1 MNQKVTGA
9 TVLAFAVEALI
20 LGISPKPC
28 ALRHT
33 RHAFSAHRLAVT
45 RSQRLTSFACLP
57 EQTAS
62 SCAASKNSAAP
73 HLEKAFSGCESRL
86 VKMNVASYRR
96 TVSSV
101 PKHRR
106 RRLVMS
112 FEMVRLDR
120 ASSEPLHQQL
130 YRQIREELE
139 NGSFCAS
146 CVPSSRVLAT
156 TLGISRPTVNQAFSK
171 LLAEGYLQ
179 ARKRSGIFVADHLPA
194 TFLKAAR
201 PATTARTEHSPRVAR
216 RVTKMTDYRSGRQLD
231 VGMAGPPSVI
241 FVAGLPAVDE
251 FPIAIWERLR
261 EQVLAKKGAHLL
273 RYASSRGEIELR
285 KAIAAYLCDF
295 RGANCQPEQIVV
307 VGGMQQA
314 MLACAL
320 ALINEGD
327 VGWVEDPGF
336 HQARNVFA
344 FAGAKII
351 PRPIDREGLVI
362 GKCSRRNSPKLIFV
376 TPSHEFPFG
385 VTMSLRR
392 RRALIEFAE
401 SRDGYIL
408 EDDYN
413 SEFRFDGPPLPC
425 LQGLDNAGRVIYA
438 GTMSKILYPSL
449 RLGFVVAPPKLVDTL
464 VRVRAVMDQH
474 SPAIDQATLARFIT
488 EGFFLSH
495 VQRIRELYAQRRV
508 FFIEQFQK
516 WLGDYFDLEVTPAG
530 LHFIAWLRR
539 AEDLPLFMRACE
551 KAGVRPRPLSFFC
564 VKAQLDPA
572 FVFGFAAWSQ
582 AQIEQG
588 LAKLAS
594 AVKQL
599 KQRDAGNS
607 SSVQIRPFSPATTPY
622 WPSTA
627 ARRN

>member
-1 MNQKVTGA
+1 
-9 TVLAFAVEALI
+9 
-20 LGISPKPC
+20 
-28 ALRHT
+28 
-33 RHAFSAHRLAVT
+33 
-45 RSQRLTSFACLP
+45 
-57 EQTAS
+57 
-62 SCAASKNSAAP
+62 
-73 HLEKAFSGCESRL
+73 
-86 VKMNVASYRR
+86 
-96 TVSSV
+96 
-101 PKHRR
+101 
-106 RRLVMS
+106 MS

-139 NGSFCAS
+139 SGSFDSSAS
-146 CVPSSRVLAT
+146 RVPSSRVLAT

-179 ARKRSGIFVADHLPA
+179 VRKRSGIFVADHLPA
-194 TFLKAAR
+194 TFLKAVR
-201 PATTARTEHSPRVAR
+201 PAAIARTEHSPRVAR
-216 RVTKMTDYRSGRQLD
+216 RVTRMTDFRSGRQLD
-231 VGMAGPPSVI
+231 VGIGGPPSVT

-251 FPIAIWERLR
+251 FPIAVWERLR

-273 RYASSRGEIELR
+273 RYASSRGDTELR

-307 VGGMQQA
+307 VSGMQQA

-320 ALINEGD
+320 ALINEGE
-327 VGWVEDPGF
+327 VAWIEDPVF
-336 HQARNVFA
+336 LQARNVLA
-344 FAGAKII
+344 FVGAKII

-362 GKCSRRNSPKLIFV
+362 GKCSPQNSPRLILV
-376 TPSHEFPFG
+376 TPSHQFPLG

-392 RRALIEFAE
+392 RKALIDFAE

-408 EDDYN
+408 EDDYD

-425 LQGLDNAGRVIYA
+425 LQGLDNTGRVIYT

-449 RLGFVVAPPKLVDTL
+449 RLGFMVAPPQLVDTL
-464 VRVRAVMDQH
+464 VKVRAVMDQH
-474 SPAIDQATLARFIT
+474 SPAIDQATLARFMT

-495 VQRIRELYAQRRV
+495 VKRIRELYAGRRV

-539 AEDLPLFMRACE
+539 GEDFPLFMRARE
-551 KAGVRPRPLSFFC
+551 QTGIWPRPLSFFC
-564 VKAQLDPA
+564 IKAQLDPA

-582 AQIEQG
+582 AQIEQS

-594 AVKQL
+594 AVKQV
-599 KQRDAGNS
+599 KQRGAGNGS
-607 SSVQIRPFSPATTPY
+607 SFQTHPFSPVTSPY
-622 WPSTA
+622 WPSTS
-627 ARRN
+627 

>member
-1 MNQKVTGA
+1 
-9 TVLAFAVEALI
+9 
-20 LGISPKPC
+20 
-28 ALRHT
+28 
-33 RHAFSAHRLAVT
+33 
-45 RSQRLTSFACLP
+45 
-57 EQTAS
+57 
-62 SCAASKNSAAP
+62 
-73 HLEKAFSGCESRL
+73 
-86 VKMNVASYRR
+86 
-96 TVSSV
+96 
-101 PKHRR
+101 
-106 RRLVMS
+106 MS

-139 NGSFCAS
+139 SGSFDSSAS
-146 CVPSSRVLAT
+146 RVPSSRALAA

-179 ARKRSGIFVADHLPA
+179 VRQRSGMFVAEHLPA
-194 TFLKAAR
+194 SFLKAAR
-201 PATTARTEHSPRVAR
+201 VATTARTDHSPRVAR
-216 RVTKMTDYRSGRQLD
+216 RVTRMTDFRNAQQLD
-231 VGMAGPPSVI
+231 VGIGGPPSVTLI
-241 FVAGLPAVDE
+241 AGLPAVDE
-251 FPIAIWERLR
+251 FPIAVWERLR

-273 RYASSRGEIELR
+273 RYASSRGDIELR

-295 RGANCQPEQIVV
+295 RGANCHPDQVVV

-320 ALINEGD
+320 ALINEGE
-327 VGWVEDPGF
+327 VGWIEDPVF
-336 HQARNVFA
+336 LQARNVLA
-344 FAGAKII
+344 FVGAKIV

-362 GKCSRRNSPKLIFV
+362 GKCSRQNSPRLILV
-376 TPSHEFPFG
+376 TPSHQFPLG
-385 VTMSLRR
+385 VTMSLKRR
-392 RRALIEFAE
+392 KALIEFAE

-408 EDDYN
+408 EDDYD

-449 RLGFVVAPPKLVDTL
+449 RLGFLVAPPQLVDTL
-464 VRVRAVMDQH
+464 VKVRAVMDQH

-495 VQRIRELYAQRRV
+495 VKRIRELYAQRRV
-508 FFIEQFQK
+508 FFIQQFQK
-516 WLGDYFDLEVTPAG
+516 WLGDYLDLEVTPAG
-530 LHFIAWLRR
+530 LHFVAWLRR
-539 AEDLPLFMRACE
+539 AEDLPLFMRARE
-551 KAGVRPRPLSFFC
+551 QTGVWPRPLSFFC
-564 VKAQLDPA
+564 IKAQLDPA
-572 FVFGFAAWSQ
+572 FVFGFSAWSQ

-599 KQRDAGNS
+599 KQLGAANGS
-607 SSVQIRPFSPATTPY
+607 SFQVQPASPAASPY

-627 ARRN
+627 VRSS

>member
-1 MNQKVTGA
+1 M
-9 TVLAFAVEALI
+9 
-20 LGISPKPC
+20 
-28 ALRHT
+28 
-33 RHAFSAHRLAVT
+33 
-45 RSQRLTSFACLP
+45 
-57 EQTAS
+57 
-62 SCAASKNSAAP
+62 NSAIYGRN
-73 HLEKAFSGCESRL
+73 GCSI
-86 VKMNVASYRR
+86 
-96 TVSSV
+96 
-101 PKHRR
+101 PKQRR

-120 ASSEPLHQQL
+120 ASSEPLYQQL

-139 NGSFCAS
+139 SGSFDSSAS
-146 CVPSSRVLAT
+146 RVPSSRVVAA

-171 LLAEGYLQ
+171 LLEEGYLQ
-179 ARKRSGIFVADHLPA
+179 SRKRSGIFVADHLPA
-194 TFLKAAR
+194 TFLKAAT
-201 PATTARTEHSPRVAR
+201 PATTARIEHSPRVAR
-216 RVTKMTDYRSGRQLD
+216 RVTRMTDFRTSRQLD
-231 VGMAGPPSVI
+231 VGMGGPPGVI

-251 FPIAIWERLR
+251 FPIAVWERLR
-261 EQVLAKKGAHLL
+261 AQVLAKKGAHLL

-295 RGANCQPEQIVV
+295 RGANCHPDQIVV

-320 ALINEGD
+320 ALINEGE
-327 VGWVEDPGF
+327 VAWIEDPGF
-336 HQARNVFA
+336 YQARNVLA
-344 FAGAKII
+344 FVGAKVV

-362 GKCSRRNSPKLIFV
+362 GKCSRRNSPRLVLV
-376 TPSHEFPFG
+376 TPSHQFPFG
-385 VTMSLRR
+385 VTMSLKRR
-392 RRALIEFAE
+392 KALIEFAQ
-401 SRDGYIL
+401 SRDAYIL

-425 LQGLDNAGRVIYA
+425 LQGLDHAGRVIYA

-449 RLGFVVAPPKLVDTL
+449 RLGFLVAPPQLVDTL
-464 VRVRAVMDQH
+464 VKVRAVMDQH

-495 VQRIRELYAQRRV
+495 VKRVREVYAQRRV

-516 WLGDYFDLEVTPAG
+516 LLGDYLDLEITPAG

-539 AEDLPLFMRACE
+539 SEDFPLLMRARE
-551 KAGVRPRPLSFFC
+551 QTGVWPRPLSFFC
-564 VKAQLDPA
+564 IKAQLDPA
-572 FVFGFAAWSQ
+572 FVFGFAAWSR

-594 AVKQL
+594 AIKQL
-599 KQRDAGNS
+599 KQRGGGNGS
-607 SSVQIRPFSPATTPY
+607 SFQIQTSALSDNSY

-627 ARRN
+627 ARSN

>member
-1 MNQKVTGA
+1 MKMKGA
-9 TVLAFAVEALI
+9 I
-20 LGISPKPC
+20 YG
-28 ALRHT
+28 
-33 RHAFSAHRLAVT
+33 
-45 RSQRLTSFACLP
+45 
-57 EQTAS
+57 
-62 SCAASKNSAAP
+62 
-73 HLEKAFSGCESRL
+73 
-86 VKMNVASYRR
+86 R

-101 PKHRR
+101 PKQRR

-120 ASSEPLHQQL
+120 GSSEPLYQQL

-139 NGSFCAS
+139 SGTFDSSAS
-146 CVPSSRVLAT
+146 LVPSSRVLAA

-171 LLAEGYLQ
+171 LLEEGYLQ

-194 TFLKAAR
+194 TFLKAASM
-201 PATTARTEHSPRVAR
+201 ATTARTEHSPRVAR
-216 RVTKMTDYRSGRQLD
+216 RVNRMTDSRRGRQLD
-231 VGMAGPPSVI
+231 VGIGGPPSVT

-295 RGANCQPEQIVV
+295 RGANCHADQIIV

-320 ALINEGD
+320 ALINEGE
-327 VGWVEDPGF
+327 VAWIEDPGF
-336 HQARNVFA
+336 HQARNVLA
-344 FAGAKII
+344 FVGAKIV
-351 PRPIDREGLVI
+351 PHPIDREGLVI
-362 GKCSRRNSPKLIFV
+362 GKCSRPNSPRLIFV
-376 TPSHEFPFG
+376 APSHQFPLG
-385 VTMSLRR
+385 VTMSLKRR
-392 RRALIEFAE
+392 KALIEFAE

-425 LQGLDNAGRVIYA
+425 LQGLDNASRVIYA

-449 RLGFVVAPPKLVDTL
+449 RLGFVIAPSQLVDTL
-464 VRVRAVMDQH
+464 VKVRAVMDQH

-495 VQRIRELYAQRRV
+495 VKRMRELYAQRRV

-539 AEDLPLFMRACE
+539 REDLPLFMRARE
-551 KAGVRPRPLSFFC
+551 QTGVWPRPLSFFC
-564 VKAQLDPA
+564 IKAQLDPA

-582 AQIEQG
+582 GQIEQS

-599 KQRDAGNS
+599 KQRGGTNGS
-607 SSVQIRPFSPATTPY
+607 SFQIHPSTPATSSY
-622 WPSTA
+622 WPPTA
-627 ARRN
+627 CPMKLTA

>member
-1 MNQKVTGA
+1 MNGA
-9 TVLAFAVEALI
+9 I
-20 LGISPKPC
+20 YG
-28 ALRHT
+28 
-33 RHAFSAHRLAVT
+33 
-45 RSQRLTSFACLP
+45 
-57 EQTAS
+57 
-62 SCAASKNSAAP
+62 
-73 HLEKAFSGCESRL
+73 
-86 VKMNVASYRR
+86 R
-96 TVSSV
+96 TVSSI
-101 PKHRR
+101 PKPRR

-120 ASSEPLHQQL
+120 ASSEPLYQQL

-139 NGSFCAS
+139 SGSFDSSAS
-146 CVPSSRVLAT
+146 RVPSSRVVSA
-156 TLGISRPTVNQAFSK
+156 TLGVSRPTVNQALSR
-171 LLAEGYLQ
+171 LLEEGYLQ

-194 TFLKAAR
+194 TFLKASR
-201 PATTARTEHSPRVAR
+201 LATTVPTEHSPRFAR
-216 RVTKMTDYRSGRQLD
+216 RVTRMTDFRIGRQLD
-231 VGMAGPPSVI
+231 VGAAGPLNAT

-251 FPIAIWERLR
+251 FPIAVWERLR
-261 EQVLAKKGAHLL
+261 EQVLKKKGAHLL
-273 RYASSRGEIELR
+273 RYASSRGEIDLR

-295 RGANCQPEQIVV
+295 RGANCHADQIIV

-320 ALINEGD
+320 ALINEGE
-327 VGWVEDPGF
+327 VAWIEDPGF

-344 FAGAKII
+344 FVGAKLV

-362 GKCSRRNSPKLIFV
+362 TKCSRRNSPRLIFV
-376 TPSHEFPFG
+376 TPSHQFPFG
-385 VTMSLRR
+385 VTMSLKRR
-392 RRALIEFAE
+392 KALIEFAE

-449 RLGFVVAPPKLVDTL
+449 RIGFLVAPPQLVDTL
-464 VRVRAVMDQH
+464 VKVRAVMDQH

-495 VQRIRELYAQRRV
+495 VKRIREHYAQRRV

-516 WLGDYFDLEVTPAG
+516 WLGDYLDLEVTPAG

-539 AEDLPLFMRACE
+539 GEDFPLFMRARE
-551 KAGVRPRPLSFFC
+551 QTGIWPRPLSFFC
-564 VKAQLDPA
+564 IKAQLDPA

-588 LAKLAS
+588 LARLAS
-594 AVKQL
+594 AVKRL
-599 KQRDAGNS
+599 KQSGARNGS
-607 SSVQIRPFSPATTPY
+607 SFQIHPVPPVTSPY

-627 ARRN
+627 VQ

>member
-1 MNQKVTGA
+1 
-9 TVLAFAVEALI
+9 
-20 LGISPKPC
+20 
-28 ALRHT
+28 
-33 RHAFSAHRLAVT
+33 
-45 RSQRLTSFACLP
+45 
-57 EQTAS
+57 
-62 SCAASKNSAAP
+62 
-73 HLEKAFSGCESRL
+73 
-86 VKMNVASYRR
+86 
-96 TVSSV
+96 
-101 PKHRR
+101 
-106 RRLVMS
+106 MS

-139 NGSFCAS
+139 SGSFDSSAS
-146 CVPSSRVLAT
+146 RVPSSRVLAA

-179 ARKRSGIFVADHLPA
+179 VRKRSGIFVADHLPA

-201 PATTARTEHSPRVAR
+201 LTTTARTEHSPRVAR
-216 RVTKMTDYRSGRQLD
+216 RVTRMTDFRSGRQLD
-231 VGMAGPPSVI
+231 VGIGGPPSVTLI
-241 FVAGLPAVDE
+241 AGLPAVDE
-251 FPIAIWERLR
+251 FPIAVWERLR

-273 RYASSRGEIELR
+273 RYASSRGDIELR

-295 RGANCQPEQIVV
+295 RGANCHPDQVV
-307 VGGMQQA
+307 VVSGMQQA

-320 ALINEGD
+320 ALINEGE
-327 VGWVEDPGF
+327 VGWIEDPVF
-336 HQARNVFA
+336 LQARNVLA
-344 FAGAKII
+344 FVGAKIV

-362 GKCSRRNSPKLIFV
+362 GKCSRKNSPRLILV
-376 TPSHEFPFG
+376 TPSHQFPLG
-385 VTMSLRR
+385 VTMSLKRR
-392 RRALIEFAE
+392 KALIEFAE

-408 EDDYN
+408 EDDYD

-449 RLGFVVAPPKLVDTL
+449 RLGFLVAPPQLVDTL
-464 VRVRAVMDQH
+464 VKVRAVMDQH

-495 VQRIRELYAQRRV
+495 VKRIRELYAQRRV
-508 FFIEQFQK
+508 FFIQQFQK

-530 LHFIAWLRR
+530 LHFVAWLRR
-539 AEDLPLFMRACE
+539 AEDLPLFMRARE
-551 KAGVRPRPLSFFC
+551 QTGVWPRPLSFFC
-564 VKAQLDPA
+564 IKAQLEPA
-572 FVFGFAAWSQ
+572 FVFGFSAWSQ

-599 KQRDAGNS
+599 KQRGAGNGS
-607 SSVQIRPFSPATTPY
+607 SFQTHPASPATSSY
-622 WPSTA
+622 WPA
-627 ARRN
+627 PAVRPN

>member
-1 MNQKVTGA
+1 
-9 TVLAFAVEALI
+9 
-20 LGISPKPC
+20 
-28 ALRHT
+28 
-33 RHAFSAHRLAVT
+33 
-45 RSQRLTSFACLP
+45 
-57 EQTAS
+57 
-62 SCAASKNSAAP
+62 
-73 HLEKAFSGCESRL
+73 
-86 VKMNVASYRR
+86 
-96 TVSSV
+96 
-101 PKHRR
+101 
-106 RRLVMS
+106 MS

-120 ASSEPLHQQL
+120 ASSEPLYQQL

-139 NGSFCAS
+139 SGSFDSSAS
-146 CVPSSRVLAT
+146 RVPSSRVLAA
-156 TLGISRPTVNQAFSK
+156 TLGISRPTVNEAFSK

-201 PATTARTEHSPRVAR
+201 LATTAGTEHSPRVAR
-216 RVTKMTDYRSGRQLD
+216 RVTRMTDFRSGRQLD
-231 VGMAGPPSVI
+231 VGAGGPPSVT

-251 FPIAIWERLR
+251 FPIAVWERLR
-261 EQVLAKKGAHLL
+261 QQVLAKKGAHLL

-295 RGANCQPEQIVV
+295 RGANCHPDQIVV

-320 ALINEGD
+320 ALINEGE
-327 VGWVEDPGF
+327 VAWIEDPGF

-344 FAGAKII
+344 FVGAKMV

-362 GKCSRRNSPKLIFV
+362 GKCSRQNSPRLILV
-376 TPSHEFPFG
+376 TPSHQFPFG
-385 VTMSLRR
+385 VTMSLKRR
-392 RRALIEFAE
+392 KALIEFAE

-449 RLGFVVAPPKLVDTL
+449 RLGFLVAPPQLVDTL
-464 VRVRAVMDQH
+464 VKVRAVMDQH

-495 VQRIRELYAQRRV
+495 VKRMRELYAQRRV

-530 LHFIAWLRR
+530 LHLIAWLRR
-539 AEDLPLFMRACE
+539 REDLPFFMRARE
-551 KAGVRPRPLSFFC
+551 QTGVWPRPLSFFC
-564 VKAQLDPA
+564 IKAQLDPA
-572 FVFGFAAWSQ
+572 FVFG
-582 AQIEQG
+582 
-588 LAKLAS
+588 
-594 AVKQL
+594 
-599 KQRDAGNS
+599 
-607 SSVQIRPFSPATTPY
+607 
-622 WPSTA
+622 
-627 ARRN
+627 

>member
-1 MNQKVTGA
+1 MNGA
-9 TVLAFAVEALI
+9 ICGHTV
-20 LGISPKPC
+20 
-28 ALRHT
+28 
-33 RHAFSAHRLAVT
+33 
-45 RSQRLTSFACLP
+45 
-57 EQTAS
+57 
-62 SCAASKNSAAP
+62 AP
-73 HLEKAFSGCESRL
+73 
-86 VKMNVASYRR
+86 
-96 TVSSV
+96 V
-101 PKHRR
+101 PKQRR

-120 ASSEPLHQQL
+120 ASSEPLYQQL

-139 NGSFCAS
+139 SGSFDSSAS
-146 CVPSSRVLAT
+146 RVPSSRVLAA
-156 TLGISRPTVNQAFSK
+156 TLRISRPTVNHAFSK
-171 LLAEGYLQ
+171 LLEEGYLQ
-179 ARKRSGIFVADHLPA
+179 VRKRSGIFVADHLPA

-201 PATTARTEHSPRVAR
+201 LTTTARSEHSPRVAR
-216 RVTKMTDYRSGRQLD
+216 RVTRMADFRSGRQLD
-231 VGMAGPPSVI
+231 VGIGGPPSVT

-251 FPIAIWERLR
+251 FPIAVWERLR

-295 RGANCQPEQIVV
+295 RGANCHPDQIVV

-314 MLACAL
+314 ILACAL
-320 ALINEGD
+320 ALVNED
-327 VGWVEDPGF
+327 EVAWIEDPGF
-336 HQARNVFA
+336 LQARNVLA
-344 FAGAKII
+344 FVGAKLV
-351 PRPIDREGLVI
+351 PRPIDCEGLVI
-362 GKCSRRNSPKLIFV
+362 GKCSRQNSPRLVFV
-376 TPSHEFPFG
+376 TPSHQFPFG
-385 VTMSLRR
+385 VTMSLKRR
-392 RRALIEFAE
+392 KALIEFAE

-449 RLGFVVAPPKLVDTL
+449 RLGFLVAPPQLVDTL
-464 VRVRAVMDQH
+464 VKVRAIMDQH

-495 VQRIRELYAQRRV
+495 VKRIRELYAQRRL

-516 WLGDYFDLEVTPAG
+516 WLGDYFDLEITPAG

-539 AEDLPLFMRACE
+539 KEDFPIFLRARE
-551 KAGVRPRPLSFFC
+551 KTGVWPRPLSFFC
-564 VKAQLDPA
+564 IKAQLDPA

-588 LAKLAS
+588 LAKLAL
-594 AVKQL
+594 AARQL
-599 KQRDAGNS
+599 KQRGAGNGS
-607 SSVQIRPFSPATTPY
+607 SFRIHPFSPATSPY
-622 WPSTA
+622 WPPTAIPST
-627 ARRN
+627 